1 MTTIDQ
7 APVPDSI
14 DVPQEG
20 TPPEAVAERILQILN
35 DGAICVL
42 GSIGHELGL
51 FDALAA
57 LPPVTSGQLA
67 DAAGLEERYV
77 REWLG
82 GVTTAGFVEYDPEAS
97 TYHLCP
103 DHAPFLTGNTTD
115 NLTRMMRYTALM
127 GLVQPKVVRAF
138 REGGG
143 LSYDDY
149 PGFHDL
155 QAADSASVNDGSLL
169 DTILPVTGE
178 VARLETGID
187 VADIGCGEGH
197 AINLLAR
204 AFPRSRFVGYDFSEE
219 ALVAARAE
227 AAAWGLA
234 NARFE
239 TLDVATLDA
248 EAAYDLVL
256 TFDAIHDQ
264 AHPATVL
271 SNVRRAL
278 RPGGTYL
285 MVDIN
290 AQSNLEDNLELPWA
304 SFLFAVS
311 TWHCMA
317 VSLGQGGDGLGT
329 AWGVQTAERMLR
341 DAGFSEVVVH
351 DLPEDPFNAYFVARP

>member
-1 MTTIDQ
+1 MTTTEARSTTAEAAD
-7 APVPDSI
+7 
-14 DVPQEG
+14 
-20 TPPEAVAERILQILN
+20 PEAVAERVIGIL
-35 DGAICVL
+35 DAGAICVL
-42 GSIGHELGL
+42 TGIGHETGL
-51 FDALAA
+51 FETLAG
-57 LPPVTSGQLA
+57 LPPATSEQIA
-67 DAAGLEERYV
+67 DAAGLDERYV

-82 GVTTAGFVEYDPEAS
+82 GMVTGGFVQYVPGDG
-97 TYHLCP
+97 TYYLCP
-103 DHAPFLTGNTTD
+103 DHAPFLTGSGPD
-115 NLTRMMRYTALM
+115 NLARVMVLIGLM
-127 GLVQPKVVRAF
+127 GQVTPKVIECF
-138 REGGG
+138 RNGGG

-155 QAADSASVNDGSLL
+155 QAADSAAVNDASLI
-169 DTILPVTGE
+169 DTIIPLTGE
-178 VARLETGID
+178 VDRLRAGIA

-204 AFPRSRFVGYDFSEE
+204 EYPASTFVGYDFSEE

-227 AAAWGLA
+227 ATAWGLG

-239 TLDVATLDA
+239 TLDVSRLDVEDA
-248 EAAYDLVL
+248 FDLVL

-271 SNVRRAL
+271 ANVQRAL

-304 SFLFAVS
+304 TFLYAVS
-311 TWHCMA
+311 TLHCMS

-329 AWGVQTAERMLR
+329 VWGVQTAERMLR
-341 DAGFSEVVVH
+341 EAGFESVDVIHLE
-351 DLPEDPFNAYFVARP
+351 EDPFNAYFVARP